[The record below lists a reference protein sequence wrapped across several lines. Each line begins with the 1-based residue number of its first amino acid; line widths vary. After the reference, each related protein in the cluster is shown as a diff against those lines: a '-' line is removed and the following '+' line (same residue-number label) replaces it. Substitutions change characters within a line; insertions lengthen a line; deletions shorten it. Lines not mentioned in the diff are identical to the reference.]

1 MSLINPT
8 IASGIAQEFDQYFDS
23 FSRDITVHKEPKKI
37 ISSFQGAPIFGYDSQ
52 QSTQNQYQYIPEF
65 KTFKARISYNKNQA
79 VEQLQEIQF
88 SVTKG
93 SVTIV
98 VKEEAKNYIDNNKT
112 IKIEFD
118 GKTFKLVSTAAIR
131 KFLTKTYYQY
141 FLEET
146 T

>member
-23 FSRDITVHKEPKKI
+23 FSREIVVHKEPKKVLL
-37 ISSFQGAPIFGYDSQ
+37 SPQTAPIFGYDAQ
-52 QSTQNQYQYIPEF
+52 PNPAQYTYIPQSQ
-65 KTFKARISYNKNQA
+65 TFKARISYNKRQT
-79 VEQLQEIQF
+79 VESIQEIQF
-88 SVTKG
+88 SVPQG

-98 VKEEAKNYIDNNKT
+98 VKEDAKNYIDNNKT

-118 GKTFKLVSTAAIR
+118 SKAFKVITTAAIR
-131 KFLTKTYYQY
+131 RFLTKTYYQY

-146 T
+146 K